1 MTDII
6 FTIRIGMSVD
16 ERERLL
22 NRIQA
27 LPGVELTAPVKRDS
41 NSANLRR
48 IHFARLSEGSIVP
61 DCLSAIRDMPEVEQ
75 VTIPA
80 RRGLQPPT

>member
-41 NSANLRR
+41 SSANLRR
-48 IHFARLSEGSIVP
+48 IHFARLSEGSIVF

-80 RRGLQPPT
+80 RRGLQPRT

>member
-6 FTIRIGMSVD
+6 FTIRVGVSVD
-16 ERERLL
+16 DRERLL

-27 LPGVELTAPVKRDS
+27 LPGVDLAAPVKGDS
-41 NSANLRR
+41 TSDSLRR
-48 IHFARLSEGSIVP
+48 IHFARLSGESTVP

-80 RRGLQPPT
+80 RRGLQPRA

>member
-6 FTIRIGMSVD
+6 FTIRVGVSVD
-16 ERERLL
+16 DSKRLL

-27 LPGVELTAPVKRDS
+27 LPGVELAAPVKRNSSSDS
-41 NSANLRR
+41 LKR
-48 IHFARLSEGSIVP
+48 IHFARLNEESTVP
-61 DCLSAIRDMPEVEQ
+61 DCLSAIRKMPEVEQ

-80 RRGLQPPT
+80 RRGLRSRS